1 MFVVAHFVWGCFLG
15 VGHRV
20 GVGVVGDSCVGGCM
34 AIVAADAPRWLGTSF
49 LTLKFQKVFEV
60 ALWCCVFWFLVL
72 SYTRCFEVPLCCC
85 VLWCLI
91 FDFFF
96 PMLWGGGGWDCSIA
110 TTIDDTSYFSIY
122 CSL

>member
-49 LTLKFQKVFEV
+49 LTLKFQNCLEV
-60 ALWCCVFWFLVL
+60 AFGLMCFLVL
-72 SYTRCFEVPLCCC
+72 LY
-85 VLWCLI
+85 I
-91 FDFFF
+91 F
-96 PMLWGGGGWDCSIA
+96 LLKGS
-110 TTIDDTSYFSIY
+110 
-122 CSL
+122 